1 MNIIENV
8 TNTSKEKEFEKEKL
22 HLKEKFQ
29 KLFNKKKQEVVTNNV
44 KTVV

>member
-8 TNTSKEKEFEKEKL
+8 TNTLKEKEFEKEKL
-22 HLKEKFQ
+22 QLKEKFQ